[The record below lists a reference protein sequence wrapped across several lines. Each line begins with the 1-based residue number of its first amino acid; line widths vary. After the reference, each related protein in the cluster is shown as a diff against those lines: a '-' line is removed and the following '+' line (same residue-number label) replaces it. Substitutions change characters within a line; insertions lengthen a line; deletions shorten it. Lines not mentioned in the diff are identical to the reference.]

1 DPEEDRR
8 NKPDRPLPAGR
19 ITTENAADVRWLL
32 VPICLAFSAEYG
44 GLALASSICFEALS
58 IWYNDFGG
66 HKTGLSKNLLTA
78 AGYMFMEVG
87 ATIVAGSSPCIDSIG
102 ARAIIFS
109 SAVFAT
115 TLHAQDFK
123 DEEGDRL
130 TGRRTLVTLFPTFAR
145 MSMMIGIPLWSFC
158 LSRLW
163 KMDDIC
169 SAAFVTYGMVIG
181 ARFMVY
187 RNATADRQSCKLYS
201 LWFTIAHL
209 LPGSMGILSETHGRG
224 AGSGLPLPVLLLAGI
239 STLIA
244 VTVSGLS
251 IWLQLRNYRKPL
263 LQRMV
268 VRIMLMV
275 PIYALASLISLFS
288 LDAAFVIDV
297 IRDIYEAFVIYCFF
311 VLLVDYL
318 GGERSL
324 LIRLHGRP
332 PIPAIFPVSLWRREV
347 DVSDPYTFLF
357 LKRGIL
363 QYVQVKPML
372 ALASLIMKATGTYNE
387 GDFRARSGYLYVSI
401 VYNVSICLALYC
413 LAVFWMCV
421 SDDLKP
427 FRPVPK
433 FLCVKGILF
442 FSFWQSIGISTLV
455 AVGVIT
461 KLGPYTDSEHI
472 SLGLTDTLICVEM
485 PFFAIAHMYA
495 FSYRDFVKSSPSAKV
510 YVARMRMGYALRD
523 AFGLKD
529 LAEDTKSTLRG
540 EGINY
545 RAFEPS
551 EGGMHIGAARERRI
565 RAGLRYSAGGKR
577 KYWLPEVRG
586 LGDRNAE
593 GDPWLGRDRNVTA
606 PLLEE
611 DAEDVVHTAP
621 DIRYQE
627 QWRTIAMSGE
637 DVDVEDDDEYALH
650 FNDALVT
657 VDDSLYEHAKKYV
670 FGDYAYPVVDVS
682 SEEARHVMWAE
693 EERIVR
699 EGVHVDVPGVRRNPL
714 GASVSGGYGAT
725 GTKVGPM
732 RKYQDDEDEGFVS
745 DERVGNFEEGN
756 RRAETDASRL
766 RGANARSTAKDGV
779 LPPSMSSSSSS
790 SASGLGS
797 GKHVRPSGRSSRL
810 DSHISRASRPKLS
823 AGSNVN

>member
-1 DPEEDRR
+1 
-8 NKPDRPLPAGR
+8 
-19 ITTENAADVRWLL
+19 
-32 VPICLAFSAEYG
+32 
-44 GLALASSICFEALS
+44 
-58 IWYNDFGG
+58 
-66 HKTGLSKNLLTA
+66 
-78 AGYMFMEVG
+78 
-87 ATIVAGSSPCIDSIG
+87 
-102 ARAIIFS
+102 
-109 SAVFAT
+109 
-115 TLHAQDFK
+115 
-123 DEEGDRL
+123 
-130 TGRRTLVTLFPTFAR
+130 
-145 MSMMIGIPLWSFC
+145 
-158 LSRLW
+158 
-163 KMDDIC
+163 
-169 SAAFVTYGMVIG
+169 
-181 ARFMVY
+181 
-187 RNATADRQSCKLYS
+187 
-201 LWFTIAHL
+201 
-209 LPGSMGILSETHGRG
+209 MGILPDLSHGRG
-224 AGSGLPLPVLLLAGI
+224 AGSGLPLPVLLLAGV
-239 STLIA
+239 STLVA

-268 VRIMLMV
+268 IRIMLMV
-275 PIYALASLISLFS
+275 PIYAIASLISLFS

-297 IRDIYEAFVIYCFF
+297 IRDVYEAFVIYCFF
-311 VLLVDYL
+311 VLLLDYL

-332 PIPAIFPVSLWRREV
+332 PIPAIFPVSLWRSEV

-357 LKRGIL
+357 IKRGIL
-363 QYVQVKPML
+363 QYVQVKPVL
-372 ALASLIMKATGTYNE
+372 AIASLVMKATGTYNE

-442 FSFWQSIGISTLV
+442 FSFWQSIAVSTLV

-495 FSYRDFVKSSPSAKV
+495 FSYKDFVKSSPSAKV
-510 YVARMRMGYALRD
+510 HVARMRMGYAFRD

-529 LAEDTKSTLRG
+529 LAEDTKTTLRG

-551 EGGMHIGAARERRI
+551 EGGMHVGAARERRI

-577 KYWLPEVRG
+577 KYWLPEVTG
-586 LGDRNAE
+586 LDAE
-593 GDPWLGRDRNVTA
+593 GDHRGWFGRASGNGGDVVA
-606 PLLEE
+606 PLLAE
-611 DAEDVVHTAP
+611 DAENVVHSAP
-621 DIRYQE
+621 DMQYQE
-627 QWRTIAMSGE
+627 QRWTMRMPGD

-650 FNDALVT
+650 FNDALAT
-657 VDDSLYEHAKKYV
+657 ADDSLYEHAKKYV

-682 SEEARHVMWAE
+682 SEEARSAMWAE

-699 EGVHVDVPGVRRNPL
+699 EGVHIGVHRDSI
-714 GASVSGGYGAT
+714 GAGGSRGYGAT
-725 GTKVGPM
+725 DTRVGQI
-732 RKYQDDEDEGFVS
+732 RKGEDGKAEVFTS
-745 DERVGNFEEGN
+745 EERVVDFEGGG
-756 RRAETDASRL
+756 RAEVNASRKL
-766 RGANARSTAKDGV
+766 GGPNARSNGA
-779 LPPSMSSSSSS
+779 PSPSISGSSSS

-797 GKHVRPSGRSSRL
+797 GKHPRSSGPSFRH
-810 DSHISRASRPKLS
+810 DPQISRASDPRLLS
-823 AGSNVN
+823 GSNVNVRASSPYLHSSPSHSRSNLGTPSPRLLSSGLHPHSSRSPRPPLAEPDAVDLVVSTDTLLVPSNSHSPHASPSATGLRRVWDQEGDIHIVSSAGLEENDRWSKHRRIVPGDAEVDEEQDIRKKERNVPVVHEPEDVVRAETPPPYAQAWTYGSKSPGEDEENPWT